1 MPSITITDGYTF
13 SNWGPLT
20 TTFTAPAS
28 CATATGN
35 YMIGAKFE
43 VPCFLFQAQ
52 CSTDGFFGCVLTGT
66 ASVQQTLDRNPSAMY
81 HPEYFSPGLYCPSG
95 WATEGIA
102 ARDANNSLS
111 SVARGCNSTVPEYKF
126 KEACVNLMPN
136 EYVGK
141 ATKTLVEHQTTTEEL
156 VATLTGTYPV
166 TPSTTT
172 VGTMAISEL
181 VGASVMPMLALI
193 HHQSDLSETGSG
205 TVKSSQTTSTS
216 NAAAKGAP
224 SPRTWNNLGALF
236 GISVAAMVLGAAV
249 VLP

>member
-1 MPSITITDGYTF
+1 M
-13 SNWGPLT
+13 
-20 TTFTAPAS
+20 
-28 CATATGN
+28 TG
-35 YMIGAKFE
+35 
-43 VPCFLFQAQ
+43 
-52 CSTDGFFGCVLTGT
+52 D
-66 ASVQQTLDRNPSAMY
+66 
-81 HPEYFSPGLYCPSG
+81 
-95 WATEGIA
+95 
-102 ARDANNSLS
+102 
-111 SVARGCNSTVPEYKF
+111 VALGCNSTAPEYKIM
-126 KEACVNLMPN
+126 EACVNLMPN
-136 EYVGK
+136 EDVGK

-205 TVKSSQTTSTS
+205 TVKSSQATSTS